1 MQGDKHWRV
10 ARLEA
15 SGVGGLRDNLGLHP
29 TSVRPLAPRWPFQQP
44 LRPRLQGQRLRYRG
58 SWGSHQGPHG
68 HADNLKIIKTSPF
81 FLLPRSTAVVIL
93 ACNFC
98 VLVLPLQYNR
108 IPWYVVIIAWEGLM
122 YDINTQLYNTY
133 VSVCVLY
140 FVYVWMLILVRISSG
155 FCV

>member
-58 SWGSHQGPHG
+58 SWGSHQGHHG

-81 FLLPRSTAVVIL
+81 SFFLDPLLLSFSLVISAFWSCL
-93 ACNFC
+93 CNT
-98 VLVLPLQYNR
+98 
-108 IPWYVVIIAWEGLM
+108 I
-122 YDINTQLYNTY
+122 
-133 VSVCVLY
+133 
-140 FVYVWMLILVRISSG
+140 G
-155 FCV
+155 FLGMWLLLHGKD